1 MTSPHKDGRSG
12 RFPTVTVTLI
22 AVSVAVFVFELT
34 LPRYGMTLRG
44 FYAKAGAVPFELAHG
59 YDVPPRDL
67 LPWWG
72 TPFTSLVVPAGW
84 LRAIATL
91 AYLWVFGAAVEARL
105 GPWRFLVLFLAC
117 GLVSIAAQVATG
129 TASVTPVVGAGGA
142 TAGVLGAFLVIRPRI
157 DRLALGLA
165 SRGSRV
171 PAWVLFAAWFGLQA
185 LAGAPAG
192 WYPSAA
198 AALAAQAGGL
208 VAGMAVAVLLGGRR
222 RPAPR
227 ARV

>member
-1 MTSPHKDGRSG
+1 MTSPHHDGRSG

-72 TPFTSLVVPAGW
+72 TPFTSLVVSAGW
-84 LRAIATL
+84 LCAIVTL

-105 GPWRFLVLFLAC
+105 GPWRFVVLFLAC

-142 TAGVLGAFLVIRPRI
+142 TAGVLGAFLVIRPRGHP
-157 DRLALGLA
+157 LTLA
-165 SRGSRV
+165 STSLTLPV
-171 PAWVLFAAWFGLQA
+171 PAWVLLAAWFGLQA
-185 LAGAPAG
+185 LAGVPAG
-192 WYPSAA
+192 WYVSLA
-198 AALAAQAGGL
+198 AALTAQAGGF
-208 VAGMAVAVLLGGRR
+208 VAGMAVALLLGGRR
-222 RPAPR
+222 SPAPR